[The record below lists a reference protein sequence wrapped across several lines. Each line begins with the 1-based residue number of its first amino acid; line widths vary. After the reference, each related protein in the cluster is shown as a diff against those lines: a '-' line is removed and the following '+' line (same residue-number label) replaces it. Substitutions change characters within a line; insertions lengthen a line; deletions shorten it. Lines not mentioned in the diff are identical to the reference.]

1 MQDQGFSFAEIVG
14 FLRRRL
20 LMMIVITG
28 LVAAVA
34 FPLVFAVPAKY
45 RSTATI
51 LVEEQDIPRELVRS
65 TVTSYADERIQ
76 VIGQRVMTRAT
87 LQPIVEK
94 FDLYPKERERLSSEE
109 ILDRMRKDIRVETV
123 SASGERGKT
132 TIAFKLSFDSTE
144 PAKAQQV
151 ANELVSLYLNE
162 NARTRQERAGET
174 QVFLSDEAERIGRDI
189 AVTEAKLAE
198 FKRENAGRLP
208 ELLPINT
215 QLRDRAENELEELGR
230 QIRQIEDRR
239 IYLESQLSVL
249 KESAPSAPVTAD
261 AASDPKARLRLLR
274 NQYVSQSSI
283 YGESHPDL
291 VRMRKE
297 IAALEASTGATW
309 SDVDPERLEQAR
321 AELKRL
327 LERYSPDHPDVQ
339 RQQKMLAALEAM
351 RDEPKQA
358 AQDIASNPAYVSIVT
373 QIELG
378 RQEAASLKARMGEV
392 RGRLASLN
400 SRIQQTPAVEQAYRD
415 LVRDHENAVAKY
427 QELRS
432 KQMEAQVALQLEK
445 DRKGERFSLIEPPQY
460 PSKPTE
466 PNRKKLIAMAMFG
479 SLGGGVGAGYM
490 AEMLHRA
497 VTSPR
502 ALSALLEAPLLGVVP
517 RVENPGERAR
527 RRRLIIYA
535 LIGAVVLI
543 VAALLVI
550 HFLYMPLDTLWF
562 VLLGR
567 MGL

>member
-1 MQDQGFSFAEIVG
+1 MQDQGFSLAEIIG

-20 LMMIVITG
+20 LMMIIIGG
-28 LVAAVA
+28 LVAVVA
-34 FPLVFAVPAKY
+34 FPLVFVVPAKY

-65 TVTSYADERIQ
+65 TVTTYADERIQ

-94 FDLYPKERERLSSEE
+94 FALYRKERERLASEE
-109 ILDRMRKDIRVETV
+109 VLDRMRKDIRVETV

-132 TIAFKLSFDSTE
+132 TIAFRLSFDSTE

-162 NARTRQERAGET
+162 NARTRQERAGDT
-174 QVFLSDEAERIGRDI
+174 QVFLSDEAERVGRDI

-215 QLRDRAENELEELGR
+215 QLRDRAENELEELDR
-230 QIRQIEDRR
+230 HIRQIEDRR
-239 IYLESQLSVL
+239 IYLESQLAVM
-249 KESAPSAPVTAD
+249 KEAAPSAPVTGD
-261 AASDPKARLRLLR
+261 AASDPKTRLRLLR
-274 NQYVSQSSI
+274 NQYVSQSSV

-297 IAALEASTGATW
+297 IAALEASTGTTG
-309 SDVDPERLEQAR
+309 SDFDAERLEQAR

-339 RQQKMLAALEAM
+339 RQQKVVAALEAT
-351 RDEPKQA
+351 RDEPKPA
-358 AQDIASNPAYVSIVT
+358 VQDVASNPAYMSIVT
-373 QIELG
+373 QIEMG
-378 RQEAASLKARMGEV
+378 KQEAAGMKARMGEV

-415 LVRDHENAVAKY
+415 LLRDHENAVTKY

-432 KQMEAQVALQLEK
+432 KQMEAKVALQLEM

-460 PSKPTE
+460 PSRPTE
-466 PNRKKLIAMAMFG
+466 PNRKKLLAMAMLG
-479 SLGGGVGAGYM
+479 SVGGGFSAGYL
-490 AEMLHRA
+490 AEMLNRS

-517 RVENPGERAR
+517 KVENAAERAR
-527 RRRLIIYA
+527 RRRLIVYA
-535 LIGAVVLI
+535 LIGIAVLVA
-543 VAALLVI
+543 AALLVI
-550 HFLYMPLDTLWF
+550 HFLYIPLDTLWF

-567 MGL
+567 LGL